1 MALFLLLDFYPTFL
15 PNYSLLCKGILR
27 LFLFENISFYSSGD
41 GKCPKSFAFSQPTP
55 TPSYPNEIV
64 PPLLIFRYFELKPF
78 EQNYLQTAISS
89 SARWGDNTWICRSS
103 CRRKTK
109 NHIVSFANASMQQ
122 LRNLNLAKLICDSVQ
137 IVAMANFAVANFVE
151 TNCSWSDN
159 AAGFGPPVKCID
171 IGTNV
176 FGDRLFSSATGGWH
190 SSVFKSLASK
200 MPLAFRR
207 LK

>member
-15 PNYSLLCKGILR
+15 ENYSLLWKGVLR

-55 TPSYPNEIV
+55 SYPIEIV
-64 PPLLIFRYFELKPF
+64 SPLLIFRYFELKPF
-78 EQNYLQTAISS
+78 EQNYLQTAISC
-89 SARWGDNTWICRSS
+89 SARWGDNTWICRVF
-103 CRRKTK
+103 CRRKNK
-109 NHIVSFANASMQQ
+109 NDTVSFANASMQQ

-137 IVAMANFAVANFVE
+137 IDAMANFAVTNFVE
-151 TNCSWSDN
+151 TNCFWSDN
-159 AAGFGPPVKCID
+159 AAGFGPPVKCIN

-176 FGDRLFSSATGGWH
+176 FGDRLFSSDTGGWH

-200 MPLAFRR
+200 MPLWPSDS
-207 LK
+207 

>member
-15 PNYSLLCKGILR
+15 ANYSLLCKGILR

-41 GKCPKSFAFSQPTP
+41 GKCPKSFAFSQPP
-55 TPSYPNEIV
+55 PPPYPNEIV
-64 PPLLIFRYFELKPF
+64 SPLLIFRYFELKPF

-89 SARWGDNTWICRSS
+89 SARWGDNIWISRAF

-109 NHIVSFANASMQQ
+109 NHTVSFANASMQQ
-122 LRNLNLAKLICDSVQ
+122 FRNLNLAKLICDSVQ
-137 IVAMANFAVANFVE
+137 IDAMANFAVTNFVE
-151 TNCSWSDN
+151 TNCSWSDS
-159 AAGFGPPVKCID
+159 AAGFDPPVKCIN
-171 IGTNV
+171 IWTNV
-176 FGDRLFSSATGGWH
+176 FGDRLFSSDTGGWH

-200 MPLAFRR
+200 MPLAFRL